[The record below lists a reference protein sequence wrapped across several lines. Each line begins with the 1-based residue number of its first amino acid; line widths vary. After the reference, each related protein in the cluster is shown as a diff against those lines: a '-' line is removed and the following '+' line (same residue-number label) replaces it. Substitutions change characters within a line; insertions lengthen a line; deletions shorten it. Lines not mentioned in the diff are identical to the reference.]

1 MHLNTAQPI
10 LATCNRVL
18 MVTEEQTLKDDV
30 CLALSLQ
37 NMDHSGMTSAPQ
49 AESRQGDKTKASQP
63 RPELA
68 CVSNDR
74 EALAL
79 VETAA
84 KEHRPF
90 SMVIID
96 GRLFY
101 GKDHRQ
107 IIRRLWQLQ
116 RDLQIVLH
124 AVSQMESF
132 EQIPLDLGS
141 PPQLL
146 VLKFRLVP
154 FEITQL
160 IRTLTAKHLAES
172 RSSHNDLSLNTQILD
187 TARRFEDVS
196 NRLRIEQEHR
206 VRLEEKLCRAQ
217 RLETLGRLA
226 DGIAHFFNNSLTVIQ
241 GHLGVALSAREG
253 SPRMLACLEELQT
266 AAQRAAGL
274 TLQMV
279 KFNHSEFLAPV
290 PIRLEDTIHAE
301 AALLRRTLGEQVTID
316 IRHEQNLPAVM
327 ADPSC
332 LGQIILNLAVHAREA
347 MPQGGGLTIQTR
359 RLRIS
364 STEAASKIH
373 AEAKPGDYVVML
385 LTDTSKG
392 MSPEELSKLFDASAV
407 VPDEKDGRGI
417 GMVLV
422 QGLIR
427 QHGGWVSVSSAREV
441 GTEFA
446 VHLPAATGS
455 IPAPAP
461 SGPDIKLLESTS
473 EDTASTILVVDDE
486 DSVRQVMEYVLT
498 SQGHNVLAARDANEA
513 WALWR
518 SRASIIKLAIIDIRL
533 PGGVSGFD
541 LERAI
546 KEEDPTLPVILTC
559 GYSATSLGHER
570 ELVPG
575 QNFLPK
581 PFGMVELLN
590 ITGQALAQSAML

>member
-1 MHLNTAQPI
+1 M
-10 LATCNRVL
+10 ATCNRVL
-18 MVTEEQTLKDDV
+18 MVTEELTLKDDV

-37 NMDHSGMTSAPQ
+37 SMDHSGMTSAPQ
-49 AESRQGDKTKASQP
+49 AESRQVAKTKASQP
-63 RPELA
+63 LLEVA
-68 CVSNDR
+68 CAINDR

-96 GRLFY
+96 GRLFH

-107 IIRRLWQLQ
+107 IIRRLWQVQ

-206 VRLEEKLCRAQ
+206 VRLEEKLCGAQ

-301 AALLRRTLGEQVTID
+301 AALLRRTLGEQVSID
-316 IRHEQNLPAVM
+316 IRHEPNLPAVM

-359 RLRIS
+359 RLHIP

-455 IPAPAP
+455 IPVPSP

-546 KEEDPTLPVILTC
+546 KDEDPTLPVILTC
-559 GYSATSLGHER
+559 GYSATSLGQDK
-570 ELVPG
+570 ELVAG